1 MANQQFTPNEL
12 KVIKAF
18 TQSDFFDGFE
28 SIIWDFSLLDVLDMA
43 PRTRSGVFSSL
54 QQKEFFTITEK
65 TKKYYIDSNGVK
77 QRTQHYYAG
86 EPETK
91 YGTYALTEK
100 CVEALKNANLIHTNG
115 YTINY

>member
-28 SIIWDFSLLDVLDMA
+28 SIIWDFSLLDILDMA

-54 QQKEFFTITEK
+54 QQKEFFSITERN
-65 TKKYYIDSNGVK
+65 KKYYIDSNGVK
-77 QRTQHYYAG
+77 QRNQYYD
-86 EPETK
+86 PND

>member
-18 TQSDFFDGFE
+18 TQSDFFDGFG
-28 SIIWDFSLLDVLDMA
+28 SIIWDFSLLDILDMA

-54 QQKEFFTITEK
+54 QQKEYFFITER
-65 TKKYYIDSNGVK
+65 TKKYYTDSNGVK
-77 QRTQHYYAG
+77 QLTQYYHAG

-100 CVEALKNANLIHTNG
+100 CVEALKHANLIHTDG